1 MAMDSLVVAEIKR
14 RRTFAI
20 ISHPDAGKTTLTEK
34 LLLYCGQ
41 IRVAGEVKAKANR
54 RKTVSDW
61 MQLEQERGISV
72 SSSVLQFEYEGLKLN
87 LLDTPG
93 HKDFSEDTYRTLM
106 AVDTALMIMD
116 AAKGVEE
123 QTRKLFEVCK
133 LRGLPI
139 LTFINKMDREALD
152 PFDLIKQVEEVLGI
166 EALPLTWP
174 VGMGDRFKGVYDRVK
189 REFHFF
195 HPPDKAGLKATIE
208 KLAVEPDDPCLT
220 EYFEEDELKKLQ
232 DELALL
238 DGALGIPS
246 KEDYFNC
253 KVTPVLFGSAR
264 SSFGVPTLLEKFK
277 EYSPEPGGK
286 KATPMD
292 VQPTDDFFSAFVF
305 KIQANMDKSHRDRL
319 AFMRIV
325 SGKFERDMDVK
336 HSRLGRNVRM
346 SHSKQFWGQER
357 ETVDVA
363 YAGDI
368 LGAHDPG
375 HFRIGDTVH
384 LSKEKLV
391 FQGIPQFSPECF
403 ARLSIRDPLKRKQ
416 LQKGITELSEEGLVQ
431 IFVNPK
437 VGMQDPIL
445 GVVGSLQFDVLQFR
459 LKDEYSVDT
468 KIERLPYQLARWI
481 HVKNSSVKLEDI
493 DFRVPVLRDTH
504 EHPVL
509 LFQSQWEFDYI
520 KKNVPDSIEWSFAA
534 L

>member
-1 MAMDSLVVAEIKR
+1 MDSLVAAEVKR

-123 QTRKLFEVCK
+123 QTKKLFEVCK

-139 LTFINKMDREALD
+139 LTFVNKMDREALD
-152 PFDLIKQVEEVLGI
+152 PFDLVKQIEEVLGI

-174 VGMGDRFKGVYDRVK
+174 VGMGDRFRGVYDRVN

-195 HPPDKAGLKATIE
+195 YPPDKVGQQANIE
-208 KLAVEPDDPCLT
+208 KIKAEPNDPKLK
-220 EYFEEDELKKLQ
+220 EFLEEDELKKLQ
-232 DELALL
+232 EELELL
-238 DGALGIPS
+238 DGAVGIPTR
-246 KEDYFNC
+246 ENYLDC

-264 SSFGVPTLLEKFK
+264 SNFGVPTLLEKFK
-277 EYSPEPGGK
+277 IYSPEPAGK
-286 KATPMD
+286 KASPHS
-292 VQPTDDFFSAFVF
+292 VEPTDDFFSAFVF

-336 HSRLGRNVRM
+336 HSRMERNVRLA
-346 SHSKQFWGQER
+346 HSKQFWGQER

-368 LGAHDPG
+368 LGVHDPG

-384 LSKEKLV
+384 LSREKLI

-403 ARLSIRDPLKRKQ
+403 AKLNIRDPLKRKQ
-416 LQKGITELSEEGLVQ
+416 LQKGIQELSEEGLVQ
-431 IFVNPK
+431 VFVNPR

-459 LKDEYSVDT
+459 LKDEYGAET
-468 KIERLPYQLARWI
+468 KIDRLPYTLARWI
-481 HVKNSSVKLEDI
+481 KINDPALKLESL
-493 DFRVPVLRDTH
+493 DFRVPVLRDSH

-509 LFQSQWEFDYI
+509 LFQSQWEFDYA
-520 KKNVPDSIEWSFAA
+520 KKNLPESVEWSFAA
-534 L
+534 F

>member
-1 MAMDSLVVAEIKR
+1 MDPITAAEIKR

-72 SSSVLQFEYEGLKLN
+72 SSSVLQFEYQGLKLN

-123 QTRKLFEVCK
+123 QTKKLFEVCK

-174 VGMGDRFKGVYDRVK
+174 VGMGDRFKGVYDRVT
-189 REFHFF
+189 REFHLYTSSE
-195 HPPDKAGLKATIE
+195 KVGQKATIE
-208 KLAVEPDDPCLT
+208 RLAVEPDDPALK
-220 EYFEEDELKKLQ
+220 EYLDEEELQKLKDEL
-232 DELALL
+232 ELL
-238 DGALGIPS
+238 DGALGIPT

-264 SSFGVPTLLEKFK
+264 SNFGVPTLLEKFK
-277 EYSPEPGGK
+277 EYSPEPQGK
-286 KATPMD
+286 DAVPSN
-292 VQPTDDFFSAFVF
+292 VVPTDDFFSAFVF
-305 KIQANMDKSHRDRL
+305 KIQANMDKAHRDRL
-319 AFMRIV
+319 AFLRIV

-336 HSRLGRNVRM
+336 HSRLDKTVRLA
-346 SHSKQFWGQER
+346 HSKQFWGQER
-357 ETVDVA
+357 ETVDTA

-368 LGAHDPG
+368 LGVYDPG
-375 HFRIGDTVH
+375 HFKIGDTLH
-384 LSKEKLV
+384 ISKAKLSFK
-391 FQGIPQFSPECF
+391 GIPQFSPECF

-416 LQKGITELSEEGLVQ
+416 LQKGIQELSEEGLVQ
-431 IFVNPK
+431 VFVNPR
-437 VGMQDPIL
+437 VGMQDPVL

-459 LKDEYSVDT
+459 LKDEYGVET
-468 KIERLPYQLARWI
+468 KIERLPYQLARW
-481 HVKNSSVKLEDI
+481 VNSSDPKVKLEEI
-493 DFRVPVLRDTH
+493 DFRTTLLRDSH

-509 LFQSQWEFDYI
+509 LFQSQWEFEYT
-520 KKNVPDSIEWSFAA
+520 KRNAPESVEWMIAA
-534 L
+534 F

>member
-1 MAMDSLVVAEIKR
+1 MDPLSIAEIKK

-61 MQLEQERGISV
+61 MQLEQDRGISV
-72 SSSVLQFEYEGLKLN
+72 SSSVLQFEYQGLKLN

-116 AAKGVEE
+116 AAKGVED
-123 QTRKLFEVCK
+123 QTRKLFEVCR

-139 LTFINKMDREALD
+139 LTFVNKMDRESLE
-152 PFDLIKQVEEVLGI
+152 PFDLLKQIEEVLGI

-174 VGMGDRFKGVYDRVK
+174 VGMGDRFKGVYDRVQ
-189 REFHFF
+189 REFHIFQ
-195 HPPDKAGLKATIE
+195 PAEKQGEKATIE
-208 KLAVEPDDPCLT
+208 KLKVEPNDPKLR
-220 EYFEEDELKKLQ
+220 EILDEELHLKLIEEL
-232 DELALL
+232 ELL
-238 DGALGIPS
+238 DGAVGVPTQKNYI
-246 KEDYFNC
+246 DC

-264 SSFGVPTLLEKFK
+264 STFGVPTLLEKFK
-277 EYSPEPGGK
+277 EYAPEPSGK
-286 KATPMD
+286 IATPRE
-292 VQPTDDFFSAFVF
+292 VFPTDDQFSAFVF

-319 AFMRIV
+319 AFLRIV

-336 HSRLGRNVRM
+336 HSRLEKIVRM

-357 ETVDVA
+357 ETVDSA

-368 LGAHDPG
+368 LGVYDPG
-375 HFRIGDTVH
+375 HFRIGDT
-384 LSKEKLV
+384 LYSGKEKIT

-403 ARLSIRDPLKRKQ
+403 GRLSIRDPLKRKQ
-416 LQKGITELSEEGLVQ
+416 LQKGVQELSEEGLVQ
-431 IFVNPK
+431 VFINPK
-437 VGMQDPIL
+437 VGLQDPIL

-459 LKDEYSVDT
+459 LKDEYGVET
-468 KIERLPYQLARWI
+468 RFEPLPYKLARWMI
-481 HVKNSSVKLEDI
+481 VQKPELKLENI
-493 DFRVPVLRDTH
+493 DFRVPLLRDNKDN
-504 EHPVL
+504 PVL
-509 LFQSQWEFDYI
+509 LFQSEWEFNYT
-520 KKNVPDSIEWSFAA
+520 KKNMPEGIEWTFAA
-534 L
+534 T

>member
-1 MAMDSLVVAEIKR
+1 MDSLVASEVKR

-123 QTRKLFEVCK
+123 QTKKLFEVCK

-152 PFDLIKQVEEVLGI
+152 PFDLIKQIEEVLGI

-174 VGMGDRFKGVYDRVK
+174 VGMGDRFRGVYDRVN

-195 HPPDKAGLKATIE
+195 YPPDKVGLQANIE
-208 KLAVEPDDPCLT
+208 KIKAEPNDPKLK
-220 EYFEEDELKKLQ
+220 EYLDEEELQKLQ
-232 DELALL
+232 DELELL
-238 DGALGIPS
+238 DGAVGIPTR
-246 KEDYFNC
+246 EDYLAR

-264 SSFGVPTLLEKFK
+264 STFGVPTLLEKFK
-277 EYSPEPGGK
+277 YYSPEPAGK
-286 KATPMD
+286 NASPRN
-292 VQPTDDFFSAFVF
+292 VEPTDDFFSAFVF
-305 KIQANMDKSHRDRL
+305 KIQANMDKAHRDRL

-336 HSRLGRNVRM
+336 HSRLERNIRLA
-346 SHSKQFWGQER
+346 HSKQFWGQER
-357 ETVDVA
+357 ETVDTA

-368 LGAHDPG
+368 LGVHDPG

-391 FQGIPQFSPECF
+391 FSGIPQFSPECF
-403 ARLSIRDPLKRKQ
+403 SKLSIRDPLKRKQ
-416 LQKGITELSEEGLVQ
+416 LQKGIQELSEEGLVQ
-431 IFVNPK
+431 LFVNPK

-459 LKDEYSVDT
+459 LKDEYGVDT
-468 KIERLPYQLARWI
+468 KIERLPYSLARWI
-481 HVKNSSVKLEDI
+481 RLTDPTVKLENL
-493 DFRVPVLRDTH
+493 DFRVPVLRDSH
-504 EHPVL
+504 ENPVL
-509 LFQSQWEFDYI
+509 LFQSQWEFDYA
-520 KKNVPDSIEWSFAA
+520 KKNLPESIEWSFAA